1 MKKIRMIKA
10 ASKVGAALAA
20 LLVLILAGCKKD
32 LTIPNPNEVTTQDFW
47 KTASDAQQGIN
58 AIYSTYH
65 REGLSRWLYF
75 MTNIRSDEG
84 YSTSPNSDIVNTYD
98 VFNITDYN
106 DYLITSVYQD
116 DYIGINRANQVLD
129 NVPSINMDAT
139 LKQQLLGEAKFM
151 RGFFYYN
158 LATVYGN
165 VPILLHSS
173 TIKDYP
179 PTSPQDSV
187 FARAEADFTDA
198 ATVLPVS
205 YDANNIGRV
214 TKGAAY
220 AMLGKAYMQQK
231 KYAQAQAALQWL
243 VEGDGKSLYSLV
255 PDYRS
260 NFIETAENNAESV
273 FEWQN
278 AVNPNDTHDDD
289 TQVGTSDNLNYGTT
303 IPPFFAPSPI
313 GFTDGQ
319 ARRWPVWEFLQEK
332 TTGGARDPRLA
343 ATFLYDSTDER
354 GPAYTLAFGI
364 IWNKL
369 GLNTNPSVPHGNI
382 TEVCFRKELDDATM
396 NGEVFHSGNNY
407 RYVRYADVL
416 LLYAEALN
424 AQGQTAAA
432 YPYVD
437 RVRQRA
443 GLAALSVTMPGLS
456 QQAFLTQL
464 KHERITELC
473 GEGHRFEDLAR
484 WGDLGTALS
493 ARDAGFANFKTGRDE
508 LLPIP
513 QYDLDV
519 NPNLK
524 QNPGY

>member
-1 MKKIRMIKA
+1 MKKFIYIATVA
-10 ASKVGAALAA
+10 AIIAT
-20 LLVLILAGCKKD
+20 GCKKD
-32 LTIPNPNEVTTQDFW
+32 LTIADPNAVTTPAFW
-47 KTASDAQQGIN
+47 KTATDAQQGIN
-58 AIYSTYH
+58 AVYSTFH

-75 MTNIRSDEG
+75 MTMVRSDEG
-84 YSTSPNSDIVNTYD
+84 YSTSPNSDIINTYD
-98 VFNITDYN
+98 AFNITDYN
-106 DYLITSVYQD
+106 DYLVTSVYQD
-116 DYIGINRANQVLD
+116 DYMGINRANQVLD

-158 LATVYGN
+158 LATIYGN
-165 VPILLHSS
+165 VPIMLHSP
-173 TIKDYP
+173 TPTDYP
-179 PTSPQDSV
+179 STSPQDSV
-187 FARAEADFTDA
+187 FIQAEADFADA
-198 ATVLPVS
+198 AAVLPAS
-205 YDANNIGRV
+205 YNAANIGRA

-220 AMLGKAYMQQK
+220 AMLGKAYMQQH
-231 KYAQAQAALQWL
+231 KYAQAQTAFDWL
-243 VEGDGKSLYSLV
+243 VTGAGKSNYSLV
-255 PDYRS
+255 SDYHS
-260 NFIETAENNAESV
+260 NFIETAENNSESV

-289 TQVGTSDNLNYGTT
+289 TQIGTSDNLNYGTS
-303 IPPFFAPSPI
+303 IPPFFAPSPV

-319 ARRWPVWEFLQEK
+319 ARRWVVWEFLQEN
-332 TTGGARDPRLA
+332 TTGGQRDPRLA
-343 ATFLYDSTDER
+343 ATFLYDSTDVR
-354 GPAYTLAFGI
+354 GPAFTLAYGKT
-364 IWNKL
+364 WNNL
-369 GLNTNPSVPHGNI
+369 GLATNPSIQHGNI

-443 GLAALSVTMPGLS
+443 GLSTLTATHPGLS

-464 KHERITELC
+464 KHERITELT

-484 WGDLGTALS
+484 WGDLGPAL
-493 ARDAGFANFKTGRDE
+493 ATRDAGFANFKVGKDE
-508 LLPIP
+508 FMPIP

-519 NPNLK
+519 NPKLK